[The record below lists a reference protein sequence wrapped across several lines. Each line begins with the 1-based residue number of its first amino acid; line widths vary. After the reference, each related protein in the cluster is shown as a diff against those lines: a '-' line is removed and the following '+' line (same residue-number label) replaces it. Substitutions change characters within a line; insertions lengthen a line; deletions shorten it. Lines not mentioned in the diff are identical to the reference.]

1 MDKKLEAEYK
11 TSRAWIVSQS
21 DEDVYEVHSQPSVL
35 VDVNRRTCSCY
46 QWQVNGFQCSHAVV
60 AFRNSGR
67 NIYDLIES
75 YHHVT
80 EFRAMYSESI
90 HHIPT
95 VEKPSVTPN
104 EYIIAPSAT
113 KHSQEGQNGRGF
125 YLGVRWSNV
134 FGVADVGKWVTIT
147 ERYARNRFSHS
158 AGSTYSLFNYVVFF
172 VTMFHIV
179 RYRYMEFYN
188 GN

>member
-35 VDVNRRTCSCY
+35 VD
-46 QWQVNGFQCSHAVV
+46 WQVNGFQCSHAMV
-60 AFRNSGR
+60 AFCNSGR
-67 NIYDLIES
+67 NIYDSIES

-95 VEKPSVTPN
+95 VEKPTVTPN
-104 EYIIAPSAT
+104 EYIIAPSVT
-113 KHSQEGQNGRGF
+113 KHSLGRPKRKRILSRGE
-125 YLGVRWSNV
+125 VVQRIRCSQC
-134 FGVADVGKWVTIT
+134 GKMGKH
-147 ERYARNRFSHS
+147 NRKICKES
-158 AGSTYSLFNYVVFF
+158 
-172 VTMFHIV
+172 I
-179 RYRYMEFYN
+179 
-188 GN
+188 